1 MGGRVEEVSHGW
13 KAKSR
18 GAEYQE
24 KSQLERLNES
34 GEYLHIPET
43 LDLQSHWSHV
53 GIELLLHGPK
63 QKSTYSMEAI
73 TVIL

>member
-43 LDLQSHWSHV
+43 LDRSKTNDLRLYLKKLETEERS
-53 GIELLLHGPK
+53 GRKEIM
-63 QKSTYSMEAI
+63 KSRNQ
-73 TVIL
+73 